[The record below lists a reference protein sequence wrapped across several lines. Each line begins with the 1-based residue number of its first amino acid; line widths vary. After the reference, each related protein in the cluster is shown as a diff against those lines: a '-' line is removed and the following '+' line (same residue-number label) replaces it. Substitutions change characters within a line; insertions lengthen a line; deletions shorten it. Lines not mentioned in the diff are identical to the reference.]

1 MFICDYGC
9 SEGGPHHSLFLDP
22 LLCGE
27 VSGKDVEG
35 QNHVYSLLYVSL
47 ERTVCMTSALLPDH
61 VMCLRWLELVPLV
74 LESDV
79 NISID
84 RFLVPVASRSH
95 ANPSLSRFLYKAR
108 GNITVSL
115 DFFFFCN

>member
-1 MFICDYGC
+1 
-9 SEGGPHHSLFLDP
+9 
-22 LLCGE
+22 
-27 VSGKDVEG
+27 VEG

-84 RFLVPVASRSH
+84 RILVPVASRSH

-108 GNITVSL
+108 GAITVSL
-115 DFFFFCN
+115 DFILFYFILFYFILFYFILFYFLVTKNWN